1 MDHPFYIEQ
10 QPYQGQSVLVTGGA
24 GFIGRH
30 LLDALLTAQASVT
43 VVDKLSG
50 SCRQTNKAFLN
61 QVQFV
66 EGDVAD
72 LACMTQVVRQTQ
84 PTVVFHLAANASV
97 PNSIADP
104 ITAAGVGEAYN
115 VSSGESVTITA
126 LAQRLLV
133 LLGLAGQTELTYTG
147 QSWAGDAQRWEVAI
161 DKLKALGFQPAVSLD
176 AGLQRTMAWFEDN
189 YGAIIP

>member
-1 MDHPFYIEQ
+1 MVARAYQHSYGQPIVVARLFNTYGPGMERFVLLDFLHKLQANPQQLEILGTGEQ
-10 QPYQGQSVLVTGGA
+10 QRDFAYVTDVC
-24 GFIGRH
+24 R
-30 LLDALLTAQASVT
+30 ALLLLGTA
-43 VVDKLSG
+43 G
-50 SCRQTNKAFLN
+50 
-61 QVQFV
+61 
-66 EGDVAD
+66 
-72 LACMTQVVRQTQ
+72 
-84 PTVVFHLAANASV
+84 
-97 PNSIADP
+97 
-104 ITAAGVGEAYN
+104 GVGEAYN